1 MGGGL
6 TNGLVSPPNCVGSVE
21 DGDIRSQETGR
32 PSYESWNYFTLTY
45 IQLITVVIAVSLG
58 LAYYT
63 ITKHWVDLA
72 EILPKLNDLV
82 GFSLL
87 LQHEN

>member
-63 ITKHWVDLA
+63 ITKHCDDFK
-72 EILPKLNDLV
+72 ILVYRRRNLTQTK
-82 GFSLL
+82 
-87 LQHEN
+87 